1 MIIKIKIPQLGFSVS
16 EVTLTEWLHED
27 GATVAQGQPLYVVET
42 NKAQQEVES
51 PVNGKLKIIAQTG
64 EEYPVGAIVA
74 EIEV

>member
-27 GATVAQGQPLYVVET
+27 GASVAQGQPLYVVET

-51 PVNGKLKIIAQTG
+51 PVNGKLKIIAQPG
-64 EEYPVGAIVA
+64 EEYAVGAVVA